1 MRVYDCYARK
11 VTHIICMHMYEY
23 LKQERE
29 RERERE
35 REGKLRFKLVL
46 LLIKSILYIANN
58 FLHAL
63 YVTTIISITTIKLL
77 FLRA

>member
-1 MRVYDCYARK
+1 MNTLSK
-11 VTHIICMHMYEY
+11 
-23 LKQERE
+23 RE

-35 REGKLRFKLVL
+35 REGKLQFKLVL

-58 FLHAL
+58 FLHVP
-63 YVTTIISITTIKLL
+63 YINTIISITTIKLL

>member
-1 MRVYDCYARK
+1 MRAYDCYARK
-11 VTHIICMHMYEY
+11 VTHICMDIYEY

-58 FLHAL
+58 FLHVP
-63 YVTTIISITTIKLL
+63 YITTIISITTIKLL

>member
-11 VTHIICMHMYEY
+11 VTHIIYIHIYEY
-23 LKQERE
+23 LKQE

-63 YVTTIISITTIKLL
+63 YVTTIISITAIKLL

>member
-11 VTHIICMHMYEY
+11 VTHICMHMYEY
-23 LKQERE
+23 FKQE

-35 REGKLRFKLVL
+35 REGKLQFKLVL

-58 FLHAL
+58 FLHVP
-63 YVTTIISITTIKLL
+63 YITTIISITTIKLL

>member
-1 MRVYDCYARK
+1 VRVYDCYARK
-11 VTHIICMHMYEY
+11 VTHICMHMYEY
-23 LKQERE
+23 FKQERE

-35 REGKLRFKLVL
+35 REGKLQFKLVL

-58 FLHAL
+58 FLHVP
-63 YVTTIISITTIKLL
+63 YITTIISITTIKLL